1 MPAKRATAR
10 TARPHVDHGLSKA
23 EACRVLQV
31 APSADEELMTQAYWH
46 HATKLRVMAQTDP
59 ATRRR
64 LDELNRAYLVLNP
77 AQSEA
82 PLSSEVP
89 PPERRDDSF
98 VADLGRWFRHI
109 ADETRRRWPDRLP
122 EVTALIATTA
132 LLAFLALSSGAS
144 PLWTVV
150 TAGVA
155 ALAIWSPWRRP

>member
-1 MPAKRATAR
+1 MPAKRATTKTSR
-10 TARPHVDHGLSKA
+10 NHVDHGLTKA

-31 APSADEELMTQAYWH
+31 APSADEELVTQAYWH
-46 HATKLRVMAQTDP
+46 HATKLRVIAPTDP
-59 ATRRR
+59 AARKR

-89 PPERRDDSF
+89 PDRRDEGLF
-98 VADLGRWFRHI
+98 AELGRWFHRV
-109 ADETRRRWPDRLP
+109 AEQTRRRWPDRLP

-132 LLAFLALSSGAS
+132 LLAFLALSAGAS

-150 TAGVA
+150 TAGIA
-155 ALAIWSPWRRP
+155 ALAIWSPWRRL